1 VVHPQPILT
10 VPSLLLDNSVV
21 ARIRV
26 PTVAAALHDLV
37 QSTSLGLSTC
47 LPQRLEIGVSARSAA
62 DFARQMALLDL
73 QQQLPITSAVEAT
86 AATLQR
92 GLVGRGQ
99 HRGPQLADLI
109 LAALAIEH
117 RATVVHYDSDY
128 DLLSALDPQLD
139 AVWVVGRGTV
149 A

>member
-1 VVHPQPILT
+1 M
-10 VPSLLLDNSVV
+10 PSLLLDNSVV

-99 HRGPQLADLI
+99 HRGPQLADLVLTA
-109 LAALAIEH
+109 LAITALAIEH